1 MIIAVASGKGGTGKT
16 TIATNLALSLKKVKL
31 LDCDVEEPNSY
42 LFIKP
47 KIEKIQPVHIPVPEI
62 NPDRCT
68 GCGRCQKVCVYNAIA
83 LVSARGNTASGETSP
98 PELLNKQNKQSGG
111 KNKVLVFDDLC
122 HGCGACSYLCPEGA
136 ITEVNKKIGV
146 IEVGK
151 KGNLDFIDGKLDIG
165 QAMAPPIIREIK
177 KQIKPG
183 ETVIIDAPPGTS
195 CPVIESTKG
204 SDFVILVTEP
214 TPFGLNDLKLA
225 VETFRKLKIS
235 FGVVINRS
243 DLGDKKTLDYCS
255 QEGIE
260 ILLEIPF
267 DKRIAASYSAG
278 ELIIEAQPEYKK
290 KFINLFTTI
299 KNYER
304 NCRN

>member
-1 MIIAVASGKGGTGKT
+1 MIITVASGKGGTGKT
-16 TIATNLALSLKKVKL
+16 TIATNLALSLDKVKL

-47 KIEKIQPVHIPVPEI
+47 KIEKTYPVYIPVPKI
-62 NPDRCT
+62 NPDKCT
-68 GCGRCQKVCVYNAIA
+68 LCGRCQQVCAYNAIA
-83 LVSARGNTASGETSP
+83 LV
-98 PELLNKQNKQSGG
+98 

-136 ITEVNKKIGV
+136 ITEVNKRIGV

-151 KGNLDFIDGKLDIG
+151 KGDLDFIDGKLDIG

-177 KQIKPG
+177 KQINP
-183 ETVIIDAPPGTS
+183 EEITIIDAPPGTS
-195 CPVIESTKG
+195 CPVIESVEG

-225 VETFRKLKIS
+225 VETFRKLKIPL
-235 FGVVINRS
+235 GVVINRS
-243 DLGDKKTLDYCS
+243 DLGDKKTLDYCK
-255 QEGIE
+255 QENIE

-267 DKRIAASYSAG
+267 DKKIAASYSAG
-278 ELIIEAQPEYKK
+278 ELIIEAQPKYKE
-290 KFINLFTTI
+290 KFINLFKKI
-299 KNYER
+299 RKRSNNGKN
-304 NCRN
+304 